1 MAFWVAKLPTAD
13 WVAWLLKADVASSGS
28 WVLKDSKGVVR
39 GHQVLNLQTSNA
51 DKIVS
56 PFLQSF
62 DFLTKV

>member
-13 WVAWLLKADVASSGS
+13 WVAQLLKADVASSGS
-28 WVLKDSKGVVR
+28 WVLNDSKGVVR
-39 GHQVLNLQTSNA
+39 GHQVLNLRTSSA

-56 PFLQSF
+56 AFLQSF

>member
-13 WVAWLLKADVASSGS
+13 WVAQLLKADVASSGC
-28 WVLKDSKGVVR
+28 WFLKNSKGVVR
-39 GHQVLNLQTSNA
+39 GHQVLTLQASDA
-51 DKIVS
+51 DKIVF